1 MLRLHKNPKFGETMR
16 QLNLRSS
23 LATDN
28 QINSLTSLLPLCIML
43 LVADADLA
51 GNDGWPGSLVG

>member
-23 LATDN
+23 LTTDN
-28 QINSLTSLLPLCIML
+28 QINFLTSLPSLCIISF
-43 LVADADLA
+43 VADLT

>member
-1 MLRLHKNPKFGETMR
+1 MLRLHTNLEFGETMR

-43 LVADADLA
+43 LVADLA

>member
-1 MLRLHKNPKFGETMR
+1 MLQLHTNLEFGETMR

-23 LATDN
+23 LTTDN

-43 LVADADLA
+43 FVADLA